1 MQRSVFSF
9 VTVNRFIQPI
19 HFFCMSASSSKRK
32 VKNPRISSVSLPV
45 AKKRKITSLFQKPA
59 IMEKNEIDVKSI
71 LEKVVHLPNPVKSQ
85 NDKKDYRF
93 VQCYSS
99 CFILSKNKFF
109 PQSSAIIQWNAS
121 AIDF

>member
-1 MQRSVFSF
+1 
-9 VTVNRFIQPI
+9 
-19 HFFCMSASSSKRK
+19 MSASSSKRK

-71 LEKVVHLPNPVKSQ
+71 LEKIVHLPNPVKSQ

-93 VQCYSS
+93 VQC
-99 CFILSKNKFF
+99 
-109 PQSSAIIQWNAS
+109 
-121 AIDF
+121 

>member
-1 MQRSVFSF
+1 
-9 VTVNRFIQPI
+9 
-19 HFFCMSASSSKRK
+19 
-32 VKNPRISSVSLPV
+32 
-45 AKKRKITSLFQKPA
+45 
-59 IMEKNEIDVKSI
+59 MEKNEIDVKSI